1 MDLDPNQNSSTRRK
15 VKFAPTKKPK
25 PVQAKATKT
34 EEAVDGNDEDSAQA
48 QALLRRWNE
57 NLARREP
64 KAERKSSVQVAF
76 GPGGSSLPLR
86 TFGIG
91 KGVDSSKNSGS
102 ASKYFANEQN
112 GLTRSSTAIEDQN
125 DTNMIDETDDTTKA
139 SARKIKGKY
148 KEPWDYDHSYYP
160 TTLPLRKPYSG
171 NPEIL
176 DEKEFGE
183 AAASVEYDEN
193 TVNPAAELELLEKSE
208 QQSMLFF
215 QLPALPFVK
224 QSVSRKGKEK
234 IGTSTVSGEPNKGS
248 ALEELPKGY
257 AGKMLVYKS
266 GAIKLKLGET
276 LFDVSPGSKCI
287 FDQDVVAMN
296 TAHKQCCV
304 LGEISKSVIV
314 TPDLDSIEL

>member
-1 MDLDPNQNSSTRRK
+1 MDMDPNQNSSTRRK
-15 VKFAPTKKPK
+15 VKFAPTKKKPK

-34 EEAVDGNDEDSAQA
+34 EEAVDGNDEGSAQA
-48 QALLRRWNE
+48 QLFASVECKE

-91 KGVDSSKNSGS
+91 KGVHSSKNSGS
-102 ASKYFANEQN
+102 TSKYFANEQN
-112 GLTRSSTAIEDQN
+112 AIEDQN
-125 DTNMIDETDDTTKA
+125 DTNMIDDTDDTIEA
-139 SARKIKGKY
+139 SARKIKGEY
-148 KEPWDYDHSYYP
+148 KEPWDYHHSYYP

-176 DEKEFGE
+176 DEEEFGE

-193 TVNPAAELELLEKSE
+193 TVNPAAELELLEKNE
-208 QQSMLFF
+208 QQRMLFF
-215 QLPALPFVK
+215 QLPALPLVK

-266 GAIKLKLGET
+266 GAVKLKLGET
-276 LFDVSPGSKCI
+276 LFDVSPGSNCI
-287 FDQDVVAMN
+287 FTQDIVAMN

-304 LGEISKSVIV
+304 LGEISKRVVV